1 MSERLKKVLE
11 KIRNVLAV
19 VGGLAVVAIGFL
31 AGLFFGRRNTKQDAK
46 AADTIAE
53 VSAENAA
60 LRKEKEIEEKDA
72 AELVAESSDPAS
84 HTERITAE
92 QDDFRE
98 RVRDRLNENI
108 HGR

>member
-11 KIRNVLAV
+11 KIRNVLAA
-19 VGGLAVVAIGFL
+19 VGGLVVVAIGFL
-31 AGLFFGRRNTKQDAK
+31 AGLFFGRRKAHDAK
-46 AADTIAE
+46 TADTIAE

-72 AELVAESSDPAS
+72 ADLVAESSDPAS

-98 RVRDRLNENI
+98 RVRDRLNENV

>member
-11 KIRNVLAV
+11 KIRNVLAA

-31 AGLFFGRRNTKQDAK
+31 AGLFFGRRKAQDAK
-46 AADTIAE
+46 TADTIAE

-72 AELVAESSDPAS
+72 ADLVAESSDPAS